1 MRKVLLALGVLCAA
15 TAFATP
21 ARSTTFFEEKFECPI
36 GGQKFKAK
44 VVASNITFGQ
54 RPDGRP
60 YSPLPVYPIVECPD
74 NGFLLFDDQFS
85 EDELAVLAEAIASPE
100 FQSMRVSETPHY
112 RAGWLKRKAGRD
124 AVSQISSLLQ
134 ATWETD
140 DDQGRKERYQSEYIN
155 TVMQLARVKENANS
169 WFWYNLR
176 AINAMRE
183 LGYFAEAL
191 DRLDYV
197 MRPEHLP
204 DDPKAAEN
212 GMFLAKELRA
222 LLEEENHYA
231 EPANLVPPQIAIFRC
246 VVPRS
251 RLTSAETGACQ
262 RENVLSA
269 IADFE
274 FKPRGGKKLIGEA
287 AIRAADAER
296 DTRASSH

>member
-1 MRKVLLALGVLCAA
+1 MKVFLALGVVCAA
-15 TAFATP
+15 MAFATLASP
-21 ARSTTFFEEKFECPI
+21 TTFFEEKFECPI
-36 GGQKFKAK
+36 GGEKFKAK

-54 RPDGRP
+54 RPDGKP
-60 YSPLPVYPIVECPD
+60 YSPLPVHPIVECPD

-85 EDELAVLAEAIASPE
+85 DDELAVLAEAIASAE
-100 FQSMRVSETPHY
+100 FQRMRISETPHY

-140 DDQGRKERYQSEYIN
+140 HNQGRKERYQSEYIN
-155 TVMQLARVKENANS
+155 TVMQLARVEENATS

-183 LGYFAEAL
+183 LGYFTEAL

-197 MRPEHLP
+197 MKPEHLP
-204 DDPKAAEN
+204 EDPKAAEN
-212 GMFLAKELRA
+212 GTFLAKELRA
-222 LLEEENHYA
+222 LLKEENYYA
-231 EPANLVPPQIAIFRC
+231 EPANLVPPRIAMFRC

-251 RLTSAETGACQ
+251 PLTLVETDACQ
-262 RENVLSA
+262 RDDVLSA

-274 FKPRGGKKLIGEA
+274 FKPRGGKKLMGEA

-296 DTRASSH
+296 ESRASSR